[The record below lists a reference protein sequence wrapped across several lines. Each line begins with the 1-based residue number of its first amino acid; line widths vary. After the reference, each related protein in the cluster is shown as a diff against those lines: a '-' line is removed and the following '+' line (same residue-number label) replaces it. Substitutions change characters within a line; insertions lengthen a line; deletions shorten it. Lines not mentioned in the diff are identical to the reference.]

1 MLPIHEIVVLCCFIS
16 YVYFDVY
23 SLVYYLACHIRVTS
37 IQPHANLHQADIVR
51 QKRNS
56 IAADRTGGDG
66 P

>member
-1 MLPIHEIVVLCCFIS
+1 MFILMFIS
-16 YVYFDVY
+16 LFKFFQ
-23 SLVYYLACHIRVTS
+23 ACHIRVTS

-66 P
+66 PW